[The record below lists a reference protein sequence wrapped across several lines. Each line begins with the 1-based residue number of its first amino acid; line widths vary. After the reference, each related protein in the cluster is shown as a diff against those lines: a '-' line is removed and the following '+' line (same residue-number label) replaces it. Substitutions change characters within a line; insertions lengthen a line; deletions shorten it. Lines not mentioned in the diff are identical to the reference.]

1 MNKEKLDDFIGEVL
15 YYLGYYYVQEK
26 YYDFKHFI
34 KNVIRYR
41 KELTH
46 DVSTWQCEG
55 MLVFNKKYLQGILE
69 DLEGQ
74 DFRSDTAQNR
84 KNIKRCIFL
93 IDELIYNLKSRN
105 SPKIY
110 IPPIDSQLIDATTET
125 QSNNLEIE
133 PPLSVEE
140 QDYEDKKKELFTL
153 LMNYDKWWM

>member
-1 MNKEKLDDFIGEVL
+1 
-15 YYLGYYYVQEK
+15 
-26 YYDFKHFI
+26 
-34 KNVIRYR
+34 
-41 KELTH
+41 
-46 DVSTWQCEG
+46 

-74 DFRSDTAQNR
+74 DFRSDSAQNR

-93 IDELIYNLKSRN
+93 IDEIIYNLKSRN

-153 LMNYDKWWM
+153 LMNYYKWWV